1 MLGRERLEETG
12 RKSSVGIVRLEECGQ
27 KTLVGRGWSAVGGC
41 VWIRGLYICINFA

>member
-27 KTLVGRGWSAVGGC
+27 KTLVGRGWSAVGSC